1 MMNGD
6 SPLKELSTAAV
17 MLAAVLAACGQPS
30 DPTIADSMPAAS
42 AVAGPMSDAA
52 IATRVSLML
61 QADHKLQA
69 TRVAVASQGG
79 RVTLTGTSPDAGAQ
93 QRVAQLAA
101 GVPGVRSVYN
111 QVVVTDHG

>member
-6 SPLKELSTAAV
+6 SPIQELSTAAV

-30 DPTIADSMPAAS
+30 EPGLAEAPPPAS
-42 AVAGPMSDAA
+42 AVAGPMSDSA

-61 QADHKLQA
+61 QADRKLQA
-69 TRVAVASQGG
+69 ARVAVASQGG
-79 RVTLTGTSPDAGAQ
+79 RVTLTGTSPDPDAR